1 MKTGF
6 TKIYD
11 EEDKLLYK
19 TNSVSCYRVYKHL
32 KDKYS
37 YFKEECYDLTKY
49 MSEYLEMPEITIKK
63 AIKKLKEVGLLTV
76 SKKGKVNIYGFP
88 IVDKLENRVPQ
99 EAQNAPKEAQIEP
112 QIDEVEEDTIE
123 DENSP
128 IFDDYSDNLYDF
140 LDEHEA
146 HIERWV
152 NQIARGRMFGGQSE
166 FAAIMAKE
174 NIDKLSQQLGGKNLT
189 DFEEYINNRIIS
201 NLMLINQAV

>member
-1 MKTGF
+1 MSSF
-6 TKIYD
+6 TKIYK
-11 EEDKLLYK
+11 EEIDLLYE
-19 TNSVSCYRVYKHL
+19 TNSMAALKVYTHL
-32 KDKYS
+32 KDKYR
-37 YFKEECYDLTKY
+37 YFDKDCYDLTRC
-49 MSEYLEMPEITIKK
+49 MSEHLDIKERTIKDV
-63 AIKKLKEVGLLTV
+63 IKRLKEVGLITIT
-76 SKKGKVNIYGFP
+76 KRGKVNVYGFP

-123 DENSP
+123 DVNSP